1 MINVSAICVSLN
13 EETKNEDTKKRE
25 TKKNL
30 KVANTLL
37 RAYVAI

>member
-25 TKKNL
+25 RDKKSL

-37 RAYVAI
+37 RAFVS

>member
-13 EETKNEDTKKRE
+13 EETKNEGTKKRQ
-25 TKKNL
+25 KNL

-37 RAYVAI
+37 RAYVAR